1 MKNIIQSLA
10 LVFIVLSLCFGNASC
25 YNKKSSA
32 RDSLEHKVH
41 LLMQSGYANRNEFGI
56 MLKKAEIS
64 GDTLRI
70 VYDYETLDNDEALQM
85 QKVSKNPASQ
95 YNQLHSMILMGLM
108 CDNANEN
115 LFDGLKTWQQAAEAG
130 LKVQI
135 IYKGTIGEEEIVVS
149 ATFDAKKI
157 MDEYN
162 HSSPQQ
168 IAMLYLNEILE
179 LDRNK
184 LSEDLGN
191 GLTLQDVNI
200 QGDYLVYTFSTI
212 YPYSVLKEAIN
223 VETERH
229 DLLKQIGDAANTKD
243 KRSYQ
248 TLKLAQKGI
257 TYRYLSRNK
266 DQYIDISVSP
276 EEMSKAVFTGF
287 DEEY

>member
-1 MKNIIQSLA
+1 
-10 LVFIVLSLCFGNASC
+10 
-25 YNKKSSA
+25 
-32 RDSLEHKVH
+32 
-41 LLMQSGYANRNEFGI
+41 MQSGYANRNEFGV
-56 MLKKAEIS
+56 MLKKAELC
-64 GDTLRI
+64 GDTLSI
-70 VYDYETLDNDEALQM
+70 VYDCETLDNDETLQM
-85 QKVSKNPASQ
+85 QKLSKNPASQ
-95 YNQLHSMILMGLM
+95 YNQLHSMILMGLI
-108 CDNANEN
+108 CDNANED
-115 LFDGLKTWQQAAEAG
+115 LFDGLKTWQQAAEVG

-135 IYKGTIGEEEIVVS
+135 IYKGTIGGEEQNVIS
-149 ATFDAKKI
+149 ATFDAKKL

-162 HSSPQQ
+162 NSSPQQ
-168 IAMLYLNEILE
+168 IAMLYLNEIIE

-184 LSEDLGN
+184 LSKDLEN

-200 QGDYLVYTFSTI
+200 QGDYLVYTFRTI

-223 VETERH
+223 VEAARH

-276 EEMSKAVFTGF
+276 EEISKAVFTGF